1 MARLA
6 AAGLLLAVTATPDR
20 LVTPADTA
28 PAAAAQCV
36 RMARFIDS
44 QEATLE
50 AKVEALAAAAGWDPE
65 EVWVWLDGELD
76 SEAGE

>member
-1 MARLA
+1 MTDTSSR
-6 AAGLLLAVTATPDR
+6 R
-20 LVTPADTA
+20 VTPADTD
-28 PAAAAQCV
+28 PAAAAKCV
-36 RMARFIDS
+36 RMARFIDD

-65 EVWVWLDGELD
+65 EVWDWLHDELD